1 MSLDDLDVRI
11 LELLSENPKVSG
23 VEAAAEMGIA
33 RATYQ
38 TRLDRMSARG
48 VASFEPQ
55 IDTTQVGYPV
65 TAFIS
70 AEIRQSSRG
79 HGVIDHLAAIAEV
92 TEVHTVTGSS
102 DLLIR
107 AVARSNQHLQEVL
120 DRLARHDDVLH
131 TSTSIALANPI
142 SLRSRGLARLALE
155 DAQATAAD
163 EGEN

>member
-1 MSLDDLDVRI
+1 MALDELDVRI
-11 LELLSENPKVSG
+11 LELLTDNPKATG
-23 VEAAAEMGIA
+23 VEAAAELGIA

-38 TRLDRMSARG
+38 SRLDRLTSRG
-48 VASFEPQ
+48 VASLEPQ
-55 IDTTQVGYPV
+55 VNTTKVGYPV

-79 HGVIDHLAAIAEV
+79 HGVIDHLAAIPEV

-107 AVARSNQHLQEVL
+107 AVARSNQRLQEVL

-142 SLRSRGLARLALE
+142 ALRSRGLARLALE
-155 DAQATAAD
+155 DAKAVAAD
-163 EGEN
+163 EGN